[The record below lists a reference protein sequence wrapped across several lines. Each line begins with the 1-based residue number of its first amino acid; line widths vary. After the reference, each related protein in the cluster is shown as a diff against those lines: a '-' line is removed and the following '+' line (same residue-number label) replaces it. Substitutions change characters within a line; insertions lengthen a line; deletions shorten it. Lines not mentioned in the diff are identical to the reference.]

1 MHCLLLSLYFDR
13 ICVLKVKV
21 KLNLLQEAC
30 SWFLLIFFFKF
41 IHQLYIFDWSIS
53 SFTLELLLIGKDL
66 LEPLFSGSLVP
77 FLPLSLPSFLNWWIF
92 HNGMPWFPSFYF
104 LCIYCRFLFCGCHEA
119 YRKHLMNITVC
130 FTQITSITY
139 KTSKLLFLTP
149 VTLCFWCQ
157 NLTSFYVHLQI
168 IIVNALVF

>member
-13 ICVLKVKV
+13 ICVLKVK
-21 KLNLLQEAC
+21 LNLLREAC
-30 SWFLLIFFFKF
+30 SWFLLIFLK
-41 IHQLYIFDWSIS
+41 IHPLTAYVWSIL

-77 FLPLSLPSFLNWWIF
+77 FLPLLLPSFLNWWIF

-104 LCIYCRFLFCGCHEA
+104 LCIYCRFLFCGCREA

-168 IIVNALVF
+168 IIVIVILNALVF